1 VASPAIKQRDIGRA
15 QSLRPFSMSNPGGG
29 FSTVRMAQSDNVAFP
44 TIFPKDPTKPSNN
57 PEDWLDFGKNF
68 EGALVEAKRR
78 GELFVFDTVGE
89 AENFALNLT
98 EHMGSSVDNKP
109 PIFVPKDTPLIRGN
123 TEQAILDRTVQPEV
137 PNIPFVPDFL
147 EDLFAGLGGGTAGI
161 LAQGVNLLELAA
173 PEERFGGVGS
183 FLVGSARK
191 SDFSGIRKKLQEAAA
206 LPLPSGTPKEFT
218 KIGPEDALNFVAA
231 KVGEAIPG
239 VAAFIGAGA
248 PVAALGAGARLAAG
262 IGLLGV
268 LNTGEVYTTARKEG
282 RSPETAAKL
291 ALAVGGSGAV
301 LDGVFFHRVG
311 GRLVA
316 NKVKDALV
324 KELVTSGERSAV
336 RKAVRDAAAAGVSDA
351 ALFSTLS
358 VTKEIASTIAES
370 VFLNKEIVPEELL
383 IRLINEAASGVVVGG
398 ALGVT
403 SGAVGARES
412 LRRARKGR
420 DLNEEDFTSEALKK
434 LEKIEPSTAP
444 ALVVG
449 DKYTKGEVTY
459 EILKSD
465 PAAVKGVGEVT
476 VKVTK
481 KDGAVE
487 EQKFTDPAFR
497 KSVQEGSERIAR
509 PVEGLQVS
517 EAIERLGENAREVAQ
532 GIEEGVSAKELST
545 SLVGK
550 GFSSEDST
558 KLVGALERVIRPLE
572 GEVEARE
579 VRSSKTVGFD
589 PEPIKQARL
598 LSEVSALPKAPESV
612 ELGIEAILDSGSL
625 GRALD
630 SLSKGDTAE
639 VAVSKI
645 NDTNVSNS
653 ALARALNFVS
663 GRLRR
668 IRSIPEGLVIGDV
681 EVSASKGTEVLNRLG
696 LLTESV
702 ELLQEGR
709 SPAQIAG
716 SFKATYVLDIPEAAL
731 SRRIGEIKA
740 GMSKIEAQEGD
751 YRAPESEAAIA
762 AENAGEP
769 STVLSLPRRGLRSRD
784 LITFVRGPG
793 FEAHVGSSTSLVR
806 FKSVRV
812 NYQGIKGEKK
822 SLDIKFSDESM
833 LPVSVYISGKH
844 KNSKA
849 FEGAVKEYLS
859 DFRVDSFKAL
869 PPVPEPSPRGFE
881 RSGRFE
887 AFGRRVD
894 VYASKENSAETMK
907 VRLRQ
912 EDGKPIESEVFKR
925 SPSDPDRVA
934 IYVDGKVKNLQAF
947 VLARIAVDDTLVRS
961 KSSSIQAPFK
971 VRYTKSGTEVKELDS
986 EGLFDKFVAE
996 KPEVERVL
1004 DVTARGLDTLRG
1016 AIQKSSK
1023 STRAE
1028 AKELTDGVLSIG
1040 GLVSDVDHGIVIPQ
1054 SSLFSSTGRSSSSV
1068 YVNPFS
1074 DLSGRSSPTGLAAR
1088 TAQTMIHELAHVP
1101 AIGTGENHGLDFSR
1115 RYSRF
1120 SEAVSGKA
1128 VESVIAELAK
1138 ELDDGTG
1145 KFKPGVAEAVRGI
1158 TEAVRRRAGVAD
1170 ARAGEKSFAVGS
1182 QGVGRV
1188 EEGATKG
1195 VQRGGERDFWR
1206 GETGLDGENLDRFVR
1221 VRREYEDH
1229 LRAVYRGGP
1238 PPDGLSV
1245 DFKKFARSRG
1255 IDPDTVDGGSPEHIV
1270 EGLRAKDVLDSGLG
1284 SNPVERD
1291 VARADVERINKVQA
1305 KMLGLFDFVK
1315 KIPTDAEANEYL
1327 KLRVE
1332 ENAFR
1337 NNFAI
1342 GVNHVVQKIGN
1353 VGKDQ
1358 SGRALIFAAERS
1370 LKSSKLKRR
1379 LTPEENTAL
1388 AKVHEVNEFG
1398 LEVVRDVETILD
1410 SGLDLLRTELEAR
1423 VKRVLAK
1430 EPELLKSRLGDIKKD
1445 FEALKKINYFPL
1457 SRFGNHV
1464 IKVEAPLKEG
1474 GKRRDVVTREQFE
1487 TEREMKARLGEVL
1500 KEFPESK
1507 GFKVTTPKVDD
1518 TGAALLGFP
1527 PALLD
1532 SIKGRLDLTESQ
1544 VGELRDLMVS
1554 MNPGQGFLK
1563 HVRTR
1568 HGIPGFS
1575 REGERAFVEY
1585 ANSMASHVA
1594 RLRYGHRFD
1603 EIVGR
1608 VKEQVKQLQ
1617 GSQQFDEAR
1626 QRRIVEGVLE
1636 SHNEHSK
1643 NPGKELSSL
1652 RGALFKYFL
1661 AFSPKT
1667 VAIQLTQVPFY
1678 TRTELAARSGIVS
1691 EAGVV
1696 KEIVGAYNTVWKT
1709 FDLSRPDHFNTL
1721 HKALRIDQSNMFTE
1735 LYNEGVLTDSLAKLV
1750 AGGQVPKV
1758 LGRIPGLRKLGSA
1771 VDRAID
1777 TLGNVGLD
1785 GFQGAEEMNRRVTA
1799 LASYEVAIKNGKS
1812 FEDAV
1817 NFARSMVNDTQFV
1830 YAPYNK
1836 IPLARGGA
1844 SKAAQLRSMAFL
1856 LRSFNVFSTNFALS
1870 SKGRA
1875 QFNLQMLAMAGIAG
1889 LPAAELALTLIDTGA
1904 QVFGP
1909 HPFGIEDAKFQSR
1922 REIMELSQTLGLK
1935 PSTLLHG
1942 LSHSSFGLP
1951 AVMRLMG
1958 GNFPEFDL
1966 SASIGLGNVI
1976 PGVEPLLRLAQ
1987 GTTSFP
1993 SAVTQSAMEIGGPGA
2008 SLGGT
2013 VARTVADDGP
2023 RSSLL
2028 RQATPVGVRNLIKA
2042 YGLVK
2047 DKGHLDRQGNLLI
2060 DYDVHNP
2067 LQAAEILGQA
2077 LGFRPMI
2084 MADVS
2089 EINFLQREFE
2099 TYVNNLREQL
2109 LSQYALAVQT
2119 KGEERTQR
2127 LKVINGKIV
2136 EFNQTVDPRFG
2147 ITGEALDRS
2156 LNERIK
2162 GNFFRQWG
2170 LPRAKRFQG
2179 KKEPLREEL
2188 NERLVG
2194 RRQ

>member
-1 VASPAIKQRDIGRA
+1 MAS
-15 QSLRPFSMSNPGGG
+15 
-29 FSTVRMAQSDNVAFP
+29 
-44 TIFPKDPTKPSNN
+44 
-57 PEDWLDFGKNF
+57 
-68 EGALVEAKRR
+68 
-78 GELFVFDTVGE
+78 
-89 AENFALNLT
+89 
-98 EHMGSSVDNKP
+98 
-109 PIFVPKDTPLIRGN
+109 PIFVPKDTSLVRGSTN
-123 TEQAILDRTVQPEV
+123 QMILDRTVQPEV

-147 EDLFAGLGGGTAGI
+147 EDLFAGLGGSTAGI

-231 KVGEAIPG
+231 RVGEAIPG
-239 VAAFIGAGA
+239 VATFIGAGA
-248 PVAALGAGARLAAG
+248 PVAVLGAGARLAAG

-268 LNTGEVYTTARKEG
+268 LNTGEVYTTAREEG

-324 KELVTSGERSAV
+324 KELVTSGEHSAV

-351 ALFSTLS
+351 SLFGTLS

-403 SGAVGARES
+403 SGAVRARES

-420 DLNEEDFTSEALKK
+420 ELNEEDFTSEALKK

-517 EAIERLGENAREVAQ
+517 EAIERLGENTREVAQ

-550 GFSSEDST
+550 GFSPEDST
-558 KLVGALERVIRPLE
+558 KLVRALERVIRPLE
-572 GEVEARE
+572 GESEVLPGLPLVEARE
-579 VRSSKTVGFD
+579 VKESKAVEFD

-598 LSEVSALPKAPESV
+598 LPEVSALPKAPESV

-639 VAVSKI
+639 VAVSRI

-668 IRSIPEGLVIGDV
+668 IRSVPEGLVIGDV

-740 GMSKIEAQEGD
+740 GMPRREPQVGD
-751 YRAPESEAAIA
+751 YEAPKSEAAIT
-762 AENAGEP
+762 AEVGGDTH
-769 STVLSLPRRGLRSRD
+769 SVLPLSRGLRSRD
-784 LITFVRGPG
+784 LVTFVRGPG
-793 FEAHVGSSTSLVR
+793 FEAHVGSSAFVGRSRSL
-806 FKSVRV
+806 RV
-812 NYQGIKGEKK
+812 NYRDSKGEKK
-822 SLDIKFSDESM
+822 KLDLEFPSDSLLPTSVYVTGFHKSPSAFTVAVRRYFSDFQS
-833 LPVSVYISGKH
+833 
-844 KNSKA
+844 
-849 FEGAVKEYLS
+849 
-859 DFRVDSFKAL
+859 DSFRAL
-869 PPVPEPSPRGFE
+869 PPISEPSPQGFE

-894 VYASKENSAETMK
+894 VFASRENSAESMR

-912 EDGKPIESEVFKR
+912 SDGKAIESELVKR
-925 SPSDPDRVA
+925 NPSDPDRVA

-947 VLARIAVDDTLVRS
+947 VLSRVALEDTLLRS
-961 KSSSIQAPFK
+961 QSSSIQAPYR
-971 VRYTKSGTEVKELDS
+971 VRHTGDGTEVKELGS
-986 EGLFDKFVAE
+986 KGLYDKFVSGR
-996 KPEVERVL
+996 PEVERVL
-1004 DVTARGLDTLRG
+1004 DVTARGLSDLRDAVHG
-1016 AIQKSSK
+1016 SK
-1023 STRAE
+1023 KATKAE
-1028 AKELTDGVLSIG
+1028 SKELSDGILSIG
-1040 GLVSDVDHGIVIPQ
+1040 GLVSDIDHGITISQRGLV
-1054 SSLFSSTGRSSSSV
+1054 SCVGRCSSSI
-1068 YVNPFS
+1068 YVNPFT
-1074 DLSGRSSPTGLAAR
+1074 DLSGRNSPVGLAAR

-1101 AIGTGENHGLDFSR
+1101 AMGTGEGHSLDFAR

-1120 SEAVSGKA
+1120 SEAVSGKS
-1128 VESVIAELAK
+1128 VENVIKELAK

-1145 KFKPGVAEAVRGI
+1145 KFKPGVAEAVQGI
-1158 TEAVRRRAGVAD
+1158 TDAVRRRAGVAD
-1170 ARAGEKSFAVGS
+1170 VRAREKSFAVGP
-1182 QGVGRV
+1182 QGLARV
-1188 EEGATKG
+1188 EEGAAKG

-1238 PPDGLSV
+1238 PPIGLSV
-1245 DFKKFARSRG
+1245 DFKEFARRQG

-1291 VARADVERINKVQA
+1291 VARADVERITKVEA

-1327 KLRVE
+1327 GLRVE
-1332 ENAFR
+1332 ESAFR
-1337 NNFAI
+1337 NNFSI
-1342 GVNHVVQKIGN
+1342 PVNHILIKMGN
-1353 VGKDQ
+1353 AGRDQ
-1358 SGRALIFAAERS
+1358 AGRAIDFLLERTV
-1370 LKSSKLKRR
+1370 KSSRIKRK
-1379 LTPEENTAL
+1379 LTPEENVAL
-1388 AKVHEVNEFG
+1388 AKEKGVNEFG
-1398 LEVVRDVETILD
+1398 LEIVKDFEKLSE
-1410 SGLDLLRTELEAR
+1410 SGLDLMRAELEAR
-1423 VKRVLAK
+1423 VERILSA
-1430 EPELLKSRLGDIKKD
+1430 EPELKEARLADVKRD
-1445 FEALKKINYFPL
+1445 FEALKRLDYFPL
-1457 SRFGNHV
+1457 KRFGKHV
-1464 IKVEAPLKEG
+1464 IKVEGLLKEG
-1474 GKRRDVVTREQFE
+1474 KARRPVESVEHFE
-1487 TEREMKARLGEVL
+1487 TEREMKARLGEVH

-1507 GFKVTTPKVDD
+1507 GFKVTTPTIDD
-1518 TGAALLGFP
+1518 AGVSLQGFP

-1532 SIKGRLDLTESQ
+1532 SIKGKLDLTESQ

-1563 HVRTR
+1563 HMRKR
-1568 HGIPGFS
+1568 HGIAGFS
-1575 REGERAFVEY
+1575 REGERILVEY
-1585 ANSMASHVA
+1585 FNSMASHVA
-1594 RLRYGHRFD
+1594 RLRYGHQFD
-1603 EIVGR
+1603 AIVGR
-1608 VKEQVKQLQ
+1608 VKEQSKQLQ
-1617 GSQQFDEAR
+1617 SSQQFDEAK

-1667 VAIQLTQVPFY
+1667 VAVQLTQVPFY
-1678 TRTELAARSGIVS
+1678 TLPELIARRGNVS
-1691 EAGVV
+1691 AAGVV
-1696 KEIVGAYNTVWKT
+1696 KEIVSAYNTVWKT
-1709 FDLSRPDHFNTL
+1709 FDLSRPDHFNNL
-1721 HKALRIDQSNMFTE
+1721 HNALRIDQSNMYTE
-1735 LYNEGVLTDSLAKLV
+1735 LYNEGVLSDTLAKLV
-1750 AGGQVPKV
+1750 AAGQVPKV
-1758 LGRIPGLRKLGSA
+1758 FGRIPGLRKLGSA

-1785 GFQGAEEMNRRVTA
+1785 GFQGGEELNRRVSA

-2047 DKGHLDRQGNLLI
+2047 DKGHLNRQGNLLI

-2067 LQAAEILGQA
+2067 LQAAEIVGQA
-2077 LGFRPMI
+2077 LGFRPTI

-2109 LSQYALAVQT
+2109 LSQYALAAQT
-2119 KGEERTQR
+2119 RGEERTQR
-2127 LKVINGKIV
+2127 LKEVSAKIAELNRV
-2136 EFNQTVDPRFG
+2136 LPPNLG
-2147 ITGEALDRS
+2147 ITGEALKRS
-2156 LNERIK
+2156 VNERIK
-2162 GNFFRQWG
+2162 NATFRQWG
-2170 LPRAKRFQG
+2170 LPQAKRFRA

-2194 RRQ
+2194 RR